1 MAVINKEVQYMALP
15 LAIHRGNPFPSDD
28 SEVWYDKSAME
39 TYAQREENTM
49 AVINKEVQYMA
60 LPLAIH
66 RGNPFPSDDSEV
78 WYDKSAMETYAQ
90 MSPVAYVG
98 QFLVYVNEEG
108 GTVEAYVIQ
117 NTAGA
122 LTKLA
127 ATTSSGDLTE
137 DVLDL
142 RGKVAALEAAVGSK
156 GAESSIVATDLW
168 SALEEIKKAYEAAD
182 QAINTDLDTNYYDKT
197 ATDAKIDEKIAASTT
212 DLWSA
217 LEEIKKAYEAADQ
230 AINTDLDTNYY
241 DKTATDAKIDE
252 KIAASTTR
260 VYKPSGSKAFEKL
273 PALAAEELGKV
284 YNVTNAFTTTENFLE
299 GAGQKFPAGTN
310 VACVDAG
317 DGVYKWDALA
327 GMVDLTGYVNNE
339 KFATELDK
347 KVDKVVGSSLVENT
361 LIEKL
366 RALADIK
373 GVAEGELEIEAESG
387 TLKVVA
393 IDQSKISGLTE
404 ALQGKVDSTP
414 GHSLVEDSLITKL
427 TGMLEIKSVSEE
439 LEVTGDRILGVKAIS
454 QDKVT
459 GLPDALKA
467 KLNGVKIGDT
477 PLTVGEDGVAAIPI
491 ATADAAGAVKGSV
504 AENTVA
510 ISGDGTMTVNNINVN
525 KLIQTENELL
535 ILDGGTS
542 ADPIV

>member
-1 MAVINKEVQYMALP
+1 MAVINKEIQYMALP
-15 LAIHRGNPFPSDD
+15 LAIRRGNPFPSDD

-39 TYAQREENTM
+39 TYAQT
-49 AVINKEVQYMA
+49 
-60 LPLAIH
+60 
-66 RGNPFPSDDSEV
+66 
-78 WYDKSAMETYAQ
+78 
-90 MSPVAYVG
+90 SPVAYVG
-98 QFLVYVNEEG
+98 QLLVYVNEES

-117 NTAGA
+117 NAAGA

-137 DVLDL
+137 DVLEL
-142 RGKVAALEAAVGSK
+142 QGKVAALEAAVGSK

-212 DLWSA
+212 
-217 LEEIKKAYEAADQ
+217 
-230 AINTDLDTNYY
+230 
-241 DKTATDAKIDE
+241 
-252 KIAASTTR
+252 R
-260 VYKPSGSKAFEKL
+260 VYKPSGSKAFEEL

-317 DGVYKWDALA
+317 DGVYKWDTLA
-327 GMVDLTGYVNNE
+327 GMVDLTGYVDNE

-347 KVDKVVGSSLVENT
+347 KVDKVDGSSLIENT

-366 RALADIK
+366 RALANIK

-387 TLKVVA
+387 ILKVVA
-393 IDQSKISGLTE
+393 IDQSKISGLTK
-404 ALQGKVDSTP
+404 ALQGKVDATP

-427 TGMLEIKSVSEE
+427 TGMLDIKSVSEE
-439 LEVTGDRILGVKAIS
+439 LEVTGDQILGVKAIP

-459 GLPDALKA
+459 GLPNALKA

-477 PLTVGEDGVAAIPI
+477 PLVVGEDGVATIPI
-491 ATADAAGAVKGSV
+491 ATADVAGAVKGSA
-504 AENTVA
+504 AENAVA

-525 KLIQTENELL
+525 KLVQTENELL